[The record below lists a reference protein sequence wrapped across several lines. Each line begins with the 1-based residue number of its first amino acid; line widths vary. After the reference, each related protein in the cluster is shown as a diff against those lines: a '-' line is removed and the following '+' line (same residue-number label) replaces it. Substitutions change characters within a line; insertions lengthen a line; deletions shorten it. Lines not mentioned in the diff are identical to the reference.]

1 MARPRDPHT
10 GYRMK
15 PHKVGTYTY
24 ASTQR
29 EITDENGVRRRKYFD
44 WGKLDE
50 NNRFFPLAR
59 FLYLGPD
66 EQAKFI
72 FPDDWDISKIKE
84 AQIPAPAP
92 VEDAVMEVEQTI
104 SLVQSSRFYGGIW
117 LLERIAEEAGLRE
130 DLMTV
135 FFNNQVIVDDIMS
148 VSMFL
153 CLTSYNVD
161 RLEDWQELEKYPST
175 RTLSPPVITELEKS
189 ITYQHKMDLF
199 QCRALRVQNE
209 EVLAVDSSTKTSFN
223 GKLIN
228 VAWGMN
234 KEGLHLP
241 VTLEVTVYS
250 MKQHIPVYTTTL
262 QGNMNDS
269 RSVDIIIADL
279 KEMKLNN
286 YVLIMDRAYAT
297 LKNLKKYILNDIRI
311 IACMKVNTGF
321 ALGEIKKLGNFSFI
335 PDGFTY
341 SEELDLYVRQFDI
354 AYSAKNDDKTQ
365 KMADR
370 LKLNLYFDPEGR
382 ARTLK
387 ALDLGKNPQR
397 EELEKAIQK
406 HDSYYD
412 LHKKAIEDQ
421 YNLFELEWQPIK
433 VPIEECPEILKA
445 MKDEPK
451 KRGRKPKYVTKY
463 VLIGYKRNDAALIE
477 TKKTAGFRAI
487 ITLGQDLDAVQAMLH
502 YGIRDEQEK
511 DHEAWK
517 TQLSCDRE
525 RNSSE
530 KAALGAS
537 FIQFVGRIMYD
548 MLRYKW
554 KSSIPMRK
562 AFRSTLQLLDEM
574 RKIKCYEFPNQS
586 KLMIT
591 PFVGNQLTACEL
603 LHLPVPNGCAP

>member
-1 MARPRDPHT
+1 MARPIDPNT

-15 PHKVGTYTY
+15 PHKVGLYIY

-29 EITDENGVRRRKYFD
+29 VVESDGIEKRKYFD

-50 NNRFFPLAR
+50 NNKFFPLTR
-59 FLYLGPD
+59 FLYLDPA
-66 EQAKFI
+66 ERAKFI
-72 FPDDWDISKIKE
+72 FPEDWDITSIQE
-84 AQIPAPAP
+84 TQMPAP
-92 VEDAVMEVEQTI
+92 VPVTNAVMEVDQTVC
-104 SLVQSSRFYGGIW
+104 LVQSSRFYGGIW
-117 LLERIAEEAGLRE
+117 LLERISDEVGLRA

-135 FFNNQVIVDDIMS
+135 FFHNQVIVDDIMS
-148 VSMFL
+148 IGMFL

-161 RLEDWQELEKYPST
+161 RLEEWQDLEKYPST
-175 RTLSPPVITELEKS
+175 RTLSPSVITELEKT
-189 ITYQHKMDLF
+189 ITYQHKVELF

-209 EVLAVDSSTKTSFN
+209 EVLAVDSTTRTSFH

-228 VAWGMN
+228 VAWGLN
-234 KEGLHLP
+234 KEGLNLP
-241 VTLEVTVYS
+241 VTLEVSVYS
-250 MKQHIPVYTTTL
+250 MDQHIPVYTTTL

-279 KEMKLNN
+279 KEMKLTNF
-286 YVLIMDRAYAT
+286 VLIMDRAYTT

-311 IACMKVNTGF
+311 IACMKVNIGF
-321 ALGEIKKLGNFSFI
+321 ALSEIKKLGNFSFI

-354 AYSAKNDDKTQ
+354 AYSVKADDGTQ
-365 KMADR
+365 KAADR

-382 ARTLK
+382 ARALK

-397 EELEKAIQK
+397 EELEKAILK
-406 HDSYYD
+406 PDSYYD
-412 LHKKAIEDQ
+412 LEKKAIEAHYD
-421 YNLFELEWQPIK
+421 LFELEWKSIRVPIK
-433 VPIEECPEILKA
+433 DCPEILEA
-445 MKDEPK
+445 MKKEPK
-451 KRGRKPKYVTKY
+451 KRGRKPEYVTKY
-463 VLIGYKRNDAALIE
+463 VLIGYKRNDAALID

-487 ITLGQDLDAVQAMLH
+487 ITLGQDSSAVQAMLH

-530 KAALGAS
+530 KASVGSSL
-537 FIQFVGRIMYD
+537 IQFVGRIMFEF
-548 MLRYKW
+548 LRYKW

-574 RKIKCYEFPNQS
+574 RKIKCYEYPNQS

-591 PFVGNQLTACEL
+591 PFVGKQLTACEL
-603 LHLPVPNGCAP
+603 LNIPVPTGCEP